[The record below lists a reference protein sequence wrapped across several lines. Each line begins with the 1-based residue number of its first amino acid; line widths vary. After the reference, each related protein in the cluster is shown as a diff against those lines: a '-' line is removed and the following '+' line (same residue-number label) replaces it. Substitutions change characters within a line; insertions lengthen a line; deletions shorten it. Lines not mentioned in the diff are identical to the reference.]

1 MKALSN
7 VYFRHVRLY
16 EYLMTMYQQQ
26 SNNQERL
33 HYNASHDVRITRKE
47 EGGRTWA
54 FLLVGLEGDQVN
66 PRLGRQVALNPG
78 FI

>member
-33 HYNASHDVRITRKE
+33 QYNASHDVRITRKE
-47 EGGRTWA
+47 EEGRGRFCW
-54 FLLVGLEGDQVN
+54 LVWREI
-66 PRLGRQVALNPG
+66 RLTLG
-78 FI
+78 